1 MKISL
6 RAAAA
11 LAAVALSTPA
21 FAQQQQVSA
30 GSRFGIGVGLPTEQG
45 LLINAFDNIG
55 FGPAAAPAL
64 YFPINV
70 TPSFRLEPQIGR
82 VSVSRDAGGGKGAV
96 TDLGVGAFFVK
107 ALGPQVQVY
116 VGPRL
121 ILSWFSRTD
130 PGPTPDKFKAR
141 DTFFVAALGGEYLPH
156 PRFAVGAE
164 GQLGLVSI
172 GDTEITDGVTGF
184 KTEAAGGSATV
195 LQGVLFVRVY
205 LL

>member
-1 MKISL
+1 MLSKALMSRPCSVGSPTPMPKREPAETCCCWAKAGVESATAASAAAARSEIFMVESSLEDGRSIRRGSTLPNRRCPASAGHRRLGRVLPRRMDRPSSREDSTMKISL

-82 VSVSRDAGGGKGAV
+82 VSVSRDA
-96 TDLGVGAFFVK
+96 
-107 ALGPQVQVY
+107 
-116 VGPRL
+116 
-121 ILSWFSRTD
+121 
-130 PGPTPDKFKAR
+130 
-141 DTFFVAALGGEYLPH
+141 
-156 PRFAVGAE
+156 
-164 GQLGLVSI
+164 
-172 GDTEITDGVTGF
+172 
-184 KTEAAGGSATV
+184 
-195 LQGVLFVRVY
+195 
-205 LL
+205 